1 MGVSEIISGG
11 QTMNPSAQDFVE
23 AFKNANAD
31 NIIVFPNNGNV
42 ILTAQQAAK
51 LFTGSKITIMESK
64 SLVEA
69 YSALSMAD
77 PVNETVE
84 ENIASMKEF
93 DGKFDRG

>member
-1 MGVSEIISGG
+1 LLPFRRAKPISNLFKEMGVSEIISGG

-51 LFTGSKITIMESK
+51 TLNGQQDYHHGIE
-64 SLVEA
+64 
-69 YSALSMAD
+69 
-77 PVNETVE
+77 
-84 ENIASMKEF
+84 IA
-93 DGKFDRG
+93 GRGL